1 MLAQQAVC
9 MSLLAPVPNVISSDH
24 AVTEYVQ
31 NAVSNLCD
39 TVAQCVCALWMTAC
53 SLCMMQ
59 DKDQDAPRDSVW

>member
-24 AVTEYVQ
+24 ALTEYVQ

-39 TVAQCVCALWMTAC
+39 TIAQCVCALWMTAC